1 VLIEWRSQ
9 LRPRSAPTRYPGR
22 QSSEQ

>member
-1 VLIEWRSQ
+1 VLIGWRSQ
-9 LRPRSAPTRYPGR
+9 LRPRSEPTHYLGR